1 MVIVD
6 TYVILYMWSFK
17 YAMQYSYVHIGIT
30 T

>member
-6 TYVILYMWSFK
+6 TYVIYMWSFK